1 MNDARAIPP
10 KTTTAIA
17 NRLSAPAPELIISGI
32 APNKVDIVVMI
43 TGLNLIIDDSTIAF
57 DIFIPSSLSWF
68 ANSTTRIPF
77 LAINPISMR
86 NPIWLYT
93 FNEPPVTNKE

>member
-43 TGLNLIIDDSTIAF
+43 TGLNL
-57 DIFIPSSLSWF
+57 SL
-68 ANSTTRIPF
+68 IH
-77 LAINPISMR
+77 I
-86 NPIWLYT
+86 
-93 FNEPPVTNKE
+93 